1 MNVKIIEVVAK
12 ENYILYC
19 KFDNGKNKKYD
30 IKPLIEKY
38 KIFKKLENNIEL
50 FNKVKIDIGGY
61 GISWNENIDLAV
73 EELWEKGK
81 DEF

>member
-1 MNVKIIEVVAK
+1 MNVKIIKVVAK

-19 KFDNGKNKKYD
+19 EFNNGKNKIYD
-30 IKPLIEKY
+30 VKSLINNY

-61 GISWNENIDLAV
+61 GISWNEDIDLAV
-73 EELWEKGK
+73 EELWENG
-81 DEF
+81 EEV